1 VGTIDGA
8 APVKHAREALATM
21 TAILRLGVDENGLGP
36 RLGPLVVTGAPAR
49 VAEGASLARALA
61 PGVERGLVGDSK
73 GLVSYHDDAL
83 GEAWARVLV
92 SRAGHVARTPNE
104 VLEALLLDA
113 RAWLRALC
121 PEAHEAQCWSDEG
134 EVFTAPESLLA
145 DVRAFEESLGAHGVE
160 LLLPR
165 VVVRCTARLNEA
177 LAAGVSRFDAD
188 LHAMEAIVAEGMDI
202 GRREGLFVEAV
213 CGKVGGRDR
222 YLGAFRVLPAHEV
235 ALFDEGRSAS
245 TYRFADRAVVTFVK
259 DSDAADP
266 LVGLA
271 SLVGKWARDLLMERI
286 VRHHRRAVPAAPR
299 VSGYHDP
306 RTAQFVELTRPSRRL
321 TGLPDTCFERA
332 KRGVGA

>member
-1 VGTIDGA
+1 M
-8 APVKHAREALATM
+8 PAR
-21 TAILRLGVDENGLGP
+21 IRLGVDENGLGP
-36 RLGPLVVTGAPAR
+36 RLGPLVVTGIAAR
-49 VAEGASLARALA
+49 VDEGASLEGALA

-83 GEAWARVLV
+83 GEAWARALV
-92 SRAGHVARTPNE
+92 ARAGHDASSPAE
-104 VLEALLLDA
+104 VLERLLFDD

-121 PEAHEAQCWSDEG
+121 PGAHDAQCWGTEG
-134 EVFTAPESLLA
+134 EAFAAPERVLA
-145 DVRAFEESLGAHGVE
+145 DVRAFEGSLAARGVALE
-160 LLLPR
+160 LPR

-188 LHAMEAIVAEGMDI
+188 LHAMEAIVADAMARGA
-202 GRREGLFVEAV
+202 REGLRVEAV

-222 YLGAFRVLPAHEV
+222 YLEAFRVLPAHEV

-245 TYRFADRAVVTFVK
+245 TYRFADRAVVTFLK
-259 DSDAADP
+259 DSDAADA

-286 VRHHRRAVPAAPR
+286 VRHHRRAVPEAPR

-306 RTAQFVELTRPSRRL
+306 RTAQFVELTRASRRAS
-321 TGLPDTCFERA
+321 GLPDTCFERA
-332 KRGVGA
+332 KREGRA